1 MMQHSRRAGIFAL
14 LLALALVA
22 AACSSDKKSDSG
34 GKTTTTSSAK
44 AGGKL
49 VGLFKITAAACT
61 SGKPT
66 GSYFRMVQS
75 TGTLAA
81 GPFITNADSTCT
93 DKTYSALVPGT
104 DAGLTAGKYQPQPDP
119 PFDAAKN
126 GLANKITEPTK
137 FFAVGFA
144 MSTNEKDP
152 QTSADV
158 PAPSITADASGV
170 LTGDMSA
177 VSVAWNGLQFNQGSP
192 KPDGSHPGSTKD
204 LSGTYDATTGAFTME
219 WSSQIVGGAF
229 DGFTGVWHLAG
240 TFEKS

>member
-1 MMQHSRRAGIFAL
+1 MRQRTRRVGLLAL
-14 LLALALVA
+14 LLALVLVA
-22 AACSSDKKSDSG
+22 AACSSDKKA
-34 GKTTTTSSAK
+34 KTTTTSSA
-44 AGGKL
+44 ASGGKL
-49 VGLFKITAAACT
+49 VGLFKITAASCA

-75 TGTLAA
+75 TGTLEA
-81 GPFITNADSTCT
+81 GPFIANSDSTCT

-104 DAGLTAGKYQPQPDP
+104 DGGLTTGKYQPQPDP
-119 PFDAAKN
+119 PFGAAKN
-126 GLANKITEPTK
+126 GLASKVTQPTK

-144 MSTNEKDP
+144 MSTNQKDP
-152 QTSADV
+152 QSSADV
-158 PAPSITADASGV
+158 PAPSITADASGA

-204 LSGTYDATTGAFTME
+204 LSGTYDTATGAFTME

-229 DGFTGVWHLAG
+229 DGFTGVWHLEG
-240 TFEKS
+240 TFEKA

>member
-1 MMQHSRRAGIFAL
+1 M
-14 LLALALVA
+14 
-22 AACSSDKKSDSG
+22 
-34 GKTTTTSSAK
+34 
-44 AGGKL
+44 
-49 VGLFKITAAACT
+49 

-75 TGTLAA
+75 TGTLEA
-81 GPFITNADSTCT
+81 GPFIANADSTCT

-104 DAGLTAGKYQPQPDP
+104 DGGLTTGKYQPEPDP
-119 PFDAAKN
+119 PFDAGKN
-126 GLANKITEPTK
+126 GLASKVTQPTK

-144 MSTNEKDP
+144 MSTNQKDP
-152 QTSADV
+152 QTSTDA
-158 PAPSITADASGV
+158 PAPSITADASGA
-170 LTGDMSA
+170 LTGNLSA
-177 VSVAWNGLQFNQGSP
+177 VGVAWNGLQFNQGSP

-204 LSGTYDATTGAFTME
+204 LSGTYDAKTGAFTME

>member
-1 MMQHSRRAGIFAL
+1 MRQRTRRVGLLAL

-34 GKTTTTSSAK
+34 GKTTTSSSAK

-49 VGLFKITAAACT
+49 VGLFKITAASCV

-81 GPFITNADSTCT
+81 GPFMSNADSSCA
-93 DKTYSALVPGT
+93 DKTYSGLVPGT
-104 DAGLTAGKYQPQPDP
+104 DGGLTTGSYQPQPDP

-126 GLANKITEPTK
+126 GLANKIVQPTK
-137 FFAVGFA
+137 FFAVAFA
-144 MSTNEKDP
+144 VSTNEKDP
-152 QTSADV
+152 ETSVAV
-158 PAPSITADASGV
+158 PPPSITADASGA
-170 LTGDMSA
+170 LTGNVSA
-177 VSVAWNGLQFNQGSP
+177 VSVAYSGLQFNQGAP

-204 LSGTYDATTGAFTME
+204 LSGTYDPATGAFTME

-229 DGFTGVWHLAG
+229 DGFTGVWHLEG